1 MIAGDTDLG
10 CIIIKRKCCY
20 RTHVERHVANR
31 VLILYHC
38 PPRDYHF
45 INIYPSQHVQ
55 FSDSS
60 KGIVRIELIVELH
73 LRNFD
78 IATRANFHPLQL
90 LLLFITVNDYCFA
103 D

>member
-1 MIAGDTDLG
+1 M
-10 CIIIKRKCCY
+10 
-20 RTHVERHVANR
+20 ANR